1 MKNNLTVTATIKFN
15 KDAFAINIIYNLF
28 VDTFN
33 RQNSS
38 VNEVNVYFGTPY
50 FHNNIV
56 NINKRYIQEKL
67 LEFGCTQDETK
78 KFLNLA
84 DFKPANNEDLKF
96 EISEFDISKFNTS
109 KDIMIVDQIINGQIP
124 ELKEIQNKL
133 FKKEITYNEYIKLST
148 TEKKL
153 YMQKTYDYEC
163 MFNTIKF
170 INDFITKYKRKI
182 ENISLNSEIETDNID
197 PYTKVVIKNGGS
209 YGSYFVNIDKF
220 YKKSNTPLFPIHTIP
235 LSEINQ
241 EFKKAFNA
249 FKEKKFTYGLK
260 HNLLQNLDDN
270 IITIYEFKQTN
281 PIINQP
287 RIIKS
292 KYNIAPDGYE
302 LSNIIYDAIDTNYNA
317 KLWNT
322 EAKSVT
328 TSDML
333 YLINYMTNI

>member
-1 MKNNLTVTATIKFN
+1 MKNNLTVTVKFN
-15 KDAFAINIIYNLF
+15 KDDFVINIIYNLF
-28 VDTFN
+28 IDTFN

-56 NINKRYIQEKL
+56 NINKRYIKEKL
-67 LEFGCTQDETK
+67 LKFGCTPDETQ

-96 EISEFDISKFNTS
+96 EIRGIS
-109 KDIMIVDQIINGQIP
+109 KDIMVVDQIFDGQIQ
-124 ELKEIQNKL
+124 ELKDIQNKL
-133 FKKEITYNEYIKLST
+133 FKKEITYNEYIKLSAS
-148 TEKKL
+148 EKKL

-170 INDFITKYKRKI
+170 INAFITRHKRKI
-182 ENISLNSEIETDNID
+182 IDISVKDEIETDNID
-197 PYTKVVIKNGGS
+197 HYTKVIIKNGGP

-220 YKKSNTPLFPIHTIP
+220 YKKANTPLLAIHTIP
-235 LSEINQ
+235 LAEINQ
-241 EFKKAFNA
+241 EFKKAFNV

-270 IITIYEFKQTN
+270 IITLYEFKQTN
-281 PIINQP
+281 PIINKPQ
-287 RIIKS
+287 IIQS

-302 LSNIIYDAIDTNYNA
+302 LSNITYNAINTNYNA